1 MEDEER
7 IVIFFVVIV
16 CCVVVMVVDVR
27 CESVGCSSVV
37 ALATVVVLMRS
48 RGRYCLSESAVH
60 QVAFRGVSFRAIL
73 CQIVVLL
80 FSFSSASRTC
90 LPESQREN
98 LEHLLLSKESQE
110 CSNKK
115 TSNSQSN
122 HALCENQFRPARR
135 TRNEYVNGIPRIAP
149 IDLTRTSSWYGK
161 PPTALLLRLFV
172 SEYPRSINWRHR
184 RYVPQIF
191 PLIASS
197 AGS

>member
-80 FSFSSASRTC
+80 FSCF
-90 LPESQREN
+90 QRFTDLFARITEKTLN
-98 LEHLLLSKESQE
+98 IYYCQ
-110 CSNKK
+110 KK
-115 TSNSQSN
+115 VKNVRK
-122 HALCENQFRPARR
+122 F
-135 TRNEYVNGIPRIAP
+135 
-149 IDLTRTSSWYGK
+149 
-161 PPTALLLRLFV
+161 
-172 SEYPRSINWRHR
+172 
-184 RYVPQIF
+184 
-191 PLIASS
+191 
-197 AGS
+197 